1 MDLSPREVV
10 PTAVGRKR
18 KRPWP
23 AMVVLALVLVAGSVM
38 VGKFLT
44 SAVDYYCNVDEVG
57 VKTGCDVG
65 RNIRIQGTVQENSV
79 EKGSSGAINAFVIE
93 YHGKSMPVS
102 VGSEPSGIFQQC
114 IPVVVRGKAVVDGN
128 GVVVFQGDEV
138 IVKHDNSY
146 DAANKDRV
154 AQANAEAAK
163 CSQKG

>member
-1 MDLSPREVV
+1 MDLSPREAV

-18 KRPWP
+18 KRPVF
-23 AMVVLALVLVAGSVM
+23 AMAVLALVLVAGGVM

-57 VKTGCDVG
+57 TKNGCDVG
-65 RNIRIQGTVQENSV
+65 RNIRIQGTVQQGSV
-79 EKGSSGAINAFVIE
+79 EKASSGAMSFVIE
-93 YHGKSMPVS
+93 YHGASMPVQ
-102 VGSEPSGIFQQC
+102 VGSEPSGIFQEC
-114 IPVVVRGKAVVDGN
+114 IPVVVRGKVVEDATGK
-128 GVVVFQGDEV
+128 VFEGDEV

-154 AQANAEAAK
+154 DQANAEAAK